1 MKYRLG
7 LLLCGIVL
15 LAGTSWAGFGHKAP
29 PAGGGGGGGGGTTNT
44 ISNPVSVPE
53 PSALPMLVLGLGSV
67 VLLGWRRSKVA

>member
-29 PAGGGGGGGGGTTNT
+29 PAGGGGGGTTNT
-44 ISNPVSVPE
+44 ISNPVCVPE

-67 VLLGWRRSKVA
+67 GLLGWRRLKVA